1 MQFRHSWISPL
12 LTHSFISTG
21 SPALSIFLNVDMW
34 IDCAISVIGGIERSG
49 EDSVVVDRE
58 VISRKIGSPVLVLI
72 GELDCVE
79 LTVLVVDF
87 AGEVGDEDN
96 RHVLRIVIAEII
108 FRQVVALGRH
118 AHVVGVEQLLNP
130 PGLLHGKPRG
140 LDLVLLLVLLVV
152 ERRKPMGDGD

>member
-1 MQFRHSWISPL
+1 
-12 LTHSFISTG
+12 
-21 SPALSIFLNVDMW
+21 MW
-34 IDCAISVIGGIERSG
+34 IDCAISVIGGVERSG
-49 EDSVVVDRE
+49 ENSVVVDRE

-72 GELDCVE
+72 GELNGVE

-87 AGEVGDEDN
+87 AGEVGDEAN

-118 AHVVGVEQLLNP
+118 AHVVGIEQLLNP
-130 PGLLHGKPRG
+130 PGLLHSKPRS

-152 ERRKPMGDGD
+152 ERRKPMGDCD

>member
-96 RHVLRIVIAEII
+96 RHVLRIVVSEII
-108 FRQVVALGRH
+108 LRETSCQ
-118 AHVVGVEQLLNP
+118 
-130 PGLLHGKPRG
+130 
-140 LDLVLLLVLLVV
+140 
-152 ERRKPMGDGD
+152 

>member
-58 VISRKIGSPVLVLI
+58 VISRKIGSPVLALI
-72 GELDCVE
+72 GELVCVE
-79 LTVLVVDF
+79 LTVLVVHF
-87 AGEVGDEDN
+87 AGEVGDED
-96 RHVLRIVIAEII
+96 AA
-108 FRQVVALGRH
+108 QST
-118 AHVVGVEQLLNP
+118 
-130 PGLLHGKPRG
+130 GLAPW
-140 LDLVLLLVLLVV
+140 
-152 ERRKPMGDGD
+152 

>member
-1 MQFRHSWISPL
+1 
-12 LTHSFISTG
+12 
-21 SPALSIFLNVDMW
+21 MW
-34 IDCAISVIGGIERSG
+34 MECAILVIGGIEWCG
-49 EDSVVVDRE
+49 ENSVVVDRE

-72 GELDCVE
+72 GELNSVE

-96 RHVLRIVIAEII
+96 RHILRIVLTESF
-108 FRQVVALGRH
+108 FRQVIALGRH